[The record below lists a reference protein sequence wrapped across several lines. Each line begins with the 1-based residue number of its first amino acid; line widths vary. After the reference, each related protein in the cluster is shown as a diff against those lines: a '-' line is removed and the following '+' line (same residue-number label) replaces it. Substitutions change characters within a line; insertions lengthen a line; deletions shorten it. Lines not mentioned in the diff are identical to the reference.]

1 MTTIVWA
8 FKFEVVDVTL
18 SNFSGVADACG
29 LTNAAISNE
38 PAIGET
44 GDEEL
49 EEAMG
54 FGSCYP
60 IRTRGLNYVGSPLG
74 RARLTLHDGANRPKP
89 NGFARC
95 WAVDEDGTML
105 DNATAVGHLVK
116 ATAEFPWDEDVAS
129 DCEKYWTY
137 NDDDPDTSKCMW
149 FVRGNEFLLDTS
161 IDAARRGLRW
171 GMDDCAW
178 PSRGEWD
185 GSGSAVCAR
194 TDFVTLHWTIPP
206 LAISGSEVVWAPV
219 MWSTVR
225 EVSIGT
231 NLYDGSDA
239 TQSMYIPSHGGGQ
252 PFAATLENEKVFK
265 LDFTGDPTESRFW
278 DVGDYEFTLVDAH
291 KGTPPL
297 HAEHGEWA
305 VVVVVKFLPPCK
317 LLWYHGPLGVGA
329 VGDEAQAPCLSLSG
343 TTGRRR
349 RRGTSCPGA
358 TRRGARSTRRAGC
371 TRCRPRSRPSAA
383 ASATSTP
390 SRRSRASS

>member
-1 MTTIVWA
+1 MQTIVWA

-18 SNFSGVADACG
+18 SNFSGVPDACG

-116 ATAEFPWDEDVAS
+116 ATAEFPWDEAVAS

-206 LAISGSEVVWAPV
+206 LTISGSEVARAPV
-219 MWSTVR
+219 TRRSGMKLTPSLPLAGRVGARHVEHGARGLDRHEPVR
-225 EVSIGT
+225 RERRHALDVPAVAPGR
-231 NLYDGSDA
+231 
-239 TQSMYIPSHGGGQ
+239 
-252 PFAATLENEKVFK
+252 AAVRAVLENEK
-265 LDFTGDPTESRFW
+265 
-278 DVGDYEFTLVDAH
+278 DAR
-291 KGTPPL
+291 
-297 HAEHGEWA
+297 E
-305 VVVVVKFLPPCK
+305 
-317 LLWYHGPLGVGA
+317 LGF
-329 VGDEAQAPCLSLSG
+329 
-343 TTGRRR
+343 
-349 RRGTSCPGA
+349 
-358 TRRGARSTRRAGC
+358 
-371 TRCRPRSRPSAA
+371 
-383 ASATSTP
+383 
-390 SRRSRASS
+390 SRASLGGI